1 MDLKYLDSWHLEKA
15 ETWIPIPQLCRWN
28 ALSKGTLWRNYVCE
42 IGSSLVSRDLIV
54 TVIEL
59 ASTHRTVLLPNREC
73 SQLPRGFVSG
83 RYDMT

>member
-1 MDLKYLDSWHLEKA
+1 MDLKYLDSWHIEKS

-42 IGSSLVSRDLIV
+42 IGSSLIPSQSLS
-54 TVIEL
+54 VIEL
-59 ASTHRTVLLPNREC
+59 ASTHRTVLLPNREY

-83 RYDMT
+83 RS